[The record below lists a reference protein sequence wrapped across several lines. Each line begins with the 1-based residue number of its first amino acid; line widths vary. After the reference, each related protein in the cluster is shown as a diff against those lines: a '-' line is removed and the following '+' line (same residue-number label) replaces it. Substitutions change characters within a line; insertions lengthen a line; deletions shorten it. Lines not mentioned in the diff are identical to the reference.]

1 MEKILIR
8 AGVLAAPW
16 WVVTLLLFG
25 ALEPNYS
32 HLYKAVSE
40 LGAFGA
46 TNALSMNV
54 FCFFLTGALVTAAG
68 AGFKSVLKNNGLS
81 TSSSWW
87 LIILGVML
95 AGAAVPA
102 DFKLYFESPW
112 TLVHA
117 FFVMLGVIPFLIA
130 SWKTHYI
137 LKRLNISS
145 IFISYWPLLI
155 VPTFFLHGVL
165 KQGGLVQRLTILIVL
180 LWVSY
185 LSWVILKYKKT

>member
-1 MEKILIR
+1 MEQIFLR
-8 AGVLAAPW
+8 AGVVAAPW
-16 WVVTLLLFG
+16 WVITLLFFG

-46 TNALSMNV
+46 SNAFAMNV

-68 AGFKSVLKNNGLS
+68 VGFRSILNTHRLS

-87 LIILGVML
+87 LITLGIML

-102 DFKLYFESPW
+102 DFTLYFKSPW
-112 TLVHA
+112 TLIHA

-130 SWKTHYI
+130 SWKVHYT
-137 LKRLNISS
+137 LKELNVSS
-145 IFISYWPLLI
+145 LFISYWPLLI
-155 VPTFFLHGVL
+155 VPTFFLHGFL
-165 KQGGLVQRLTILIVL
+165 QQGGLVQRLTIFIVL

-185 LSWVILKYKKT
+185 LSWRLMKLVKT